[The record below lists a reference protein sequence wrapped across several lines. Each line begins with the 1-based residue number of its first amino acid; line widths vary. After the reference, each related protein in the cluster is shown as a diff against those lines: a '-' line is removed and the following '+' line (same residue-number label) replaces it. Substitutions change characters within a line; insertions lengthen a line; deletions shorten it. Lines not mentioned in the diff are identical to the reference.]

1 MTVPND
7 PTLPMEAPVGQD
19 EFCALCGADD
29 ETDGALVS
37 GFLSVPVVT
46 PRQAVRV
53 RLVCDACLSLVL
65 AVSFHLLG
73 NSGGLGTRVIAV
85 QDGTG

>member
-1 MTVPND
+1 VND
-7 PTLPMEAPVGQD
+7 PTLPMEAPVGRD

-29 ETDGALVS
+29 ETGSDLVS

-65 AVSFHLLG
+65 SVSLQLLS
-73 NSGGLGTRVIAV
+73 NSNRLGARVIAV